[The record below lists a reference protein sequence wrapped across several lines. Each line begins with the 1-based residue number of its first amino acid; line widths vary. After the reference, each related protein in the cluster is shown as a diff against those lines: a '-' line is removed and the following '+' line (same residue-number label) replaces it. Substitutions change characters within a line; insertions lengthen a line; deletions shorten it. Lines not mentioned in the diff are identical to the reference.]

1 MLENLTAVVTTY
13 RINWRSIIDFLISIK
28 GSVAEHIS
36 ESTSVILEC
45 WPKRASVKI
54 EKENIF
60 GCKEKTSSCNRLVHP
75 HTHTHTH
82 TREPH
87 NHKLISTG
95 YIYEIELDP
104 FFQRRK
110 EKKKKRK
117 KYIYNPA
124 AAQ

>member
-1 MLENLTAVVTTY
+1 MDVKKRPLAA
-13 RINWRSIIDFLISIK
+13 IDWSI
-28 GSVAEHIS
+28 
-36 ESTSVILEC
+36 
-45 WPKRASVKI
+45 R
-54 EKENIF
+54 
-60 GCKEKTSSCNRLVHP
+60 
-75 HTHTHTH
+75 THTHTH
-82 TREPH
+82 EREPH

-104 FFQRRK
+104 FFPAKKR